1 MCINIKSLQKI
12 ATGFFFGF
20 FFWLFFLLFLGVFFG
35 KNHIFYVTP
44 LKLKVILQDFFFG
57 VYKCELNSLV
67 CINLAKINNT
77 FLRLISKKGS
87 NFKSPHYL
95 PRCKIVWNFG
105 FGKNIN
111 ILSLKLRF
119 RYLRTSNHRLLVHV
133 DTCRW
138 NGTPLNERPCFT
150 LLC

>member
-12 ATGFFFGF
+12 ATGFLFCFVF
-20 FFWLFFLLFLGVFFG
+20 VLLFFCCFCFVFFG

-87 NFKSPHYL
+87 NFKSAHY
-95 PRCKIVWNFG
+95 
-105 FGKNIN
+105 
-111 ILSLKLRF
+111 
-119 RYLRTSNHRLLVHV
+119 
-133 DTCRW
+133 
-138 NGTPLNERPCFT
+138 
-150 LLC
+150 